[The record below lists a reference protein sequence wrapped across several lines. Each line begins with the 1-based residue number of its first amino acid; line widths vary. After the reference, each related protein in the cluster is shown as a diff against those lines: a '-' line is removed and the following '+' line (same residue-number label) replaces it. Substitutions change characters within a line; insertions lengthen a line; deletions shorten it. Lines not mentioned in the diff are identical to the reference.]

1 MERSALRPRYILLH
15 LSGTG
20 GLCFCPSERTTRLP
34 SLATGGAHESVH
46 QVCFG
51 TVARAVA
58 FRVGRFCADRSARP
72 AQCRG
77 HAAGARSD
85 ARADRALPRFAAV
98 ADLHGL
104 LLSARG
110 GGGGA
115 LVEGESRP
123 QGAGGRRGGGA

>member
-1 MERSALRPRYILLH
+1 MLVSIGKETP
-15 LSGTG
+15 
-20 GLCFCPSERTTRLP
+20 RLP
-34 SLATGGAHESVH
+34 SPATGGAHESVR
-46 QVCFG
+46 QACLG
-51 TVARAVA
+51 ATARVAALRL
-58 FRVGRFCADRSARP
+58 GRFCAHRSAPP

-98 ADLHGL
+98 ADLHGP

-115 LVEGESRP
+115 LVAAACP
-123 QGAGGRRGGGA
+123 PPARRGAQPSPAHASR